1 MGHSADG
8 FGLAQI
14 TWASQIG
21 LEARPARA
29 GSPRPKQGTPWR
41 ATAEPPKSGSLPAA
55 SGVGMV
61 ARATR
66 RGGGPI
72 GGASRRRGS
81 PESGSPRRR
90 AWAEESR

>member
-1 MGHSADG
+1 MHMGHSANG

-41 ATAEPPKSGSLPAA
+41 ATVEPPKSGSLPAA
-55 SGVGMV
+55 SGVGMA
-61 ARATR
+61 ARAT
-66 RGGGPI
+66 
-72 GGASRRRGS
+72 
-81 PESGSPRRR
+81 
-90 AWAEESR
+90 